1 MRLLVPIVPDPAA
14 PLARANPL
22 AKLAAA
28 IVLMAALFVSL
39 DGVTAAIIL
48 VTLVSLLPLSGVGAR
63 AFLAHT
69 WLIGLAAVMVALLN
83 TLLAPQQAGPTLV
96 TVGSLRIGAE
106 TALTGLGL
114 GVRLVGIALAGLLA
128 TMTTQPIDLA
138 DALVQQ
144 LHVSPRFAIGT
155 LAAMRLV
162 PLLGREWQTIGMARR
177 ARGVAAGSPLGA
189 VRLLGGRL
197 LTLLVGAVR
206 RGSRMAIAM
215 ESRGLGARPCRTA
228 ARPQRMR
235 LADWG
240 WILSALLL
248 AGGAVG
254 VSLALGSWRFLL
266 GG

>member
-1 MRLLVPIVPDPAA
+1 MRLLAPIVPDPAA

-28 IVLMAALFVSL
+28 LVAMAALFVSL
-39 DGVTAAIIL
+39 DGVTAGIVLL
-48 VTLVSLLPLSGVGAR
+48 VLVALLPRAGIGPR
-63 AFLAHT
+63 AFIGRT

-83 TLLAPQQAGPTLV
+83 TLLAPQQAGPTLLV
-96 TVGSLRIGAE
+96 VGPLRIGGD
-106 TALTGLGL
+106 TALSGLGL

-128 TMTTQPIDLA
+128 TMTTEPIDLA

-144 LHVSPRFAIGT
+144 LRVSPRFAIGT

-177 ARGVAAGSPLGA
+177 ARGVAAGSPFA
-189 VRLLGGRL
+189 AIRLLGGRL

-206 RGSRMAIAM
+206 RGSRMATAM

-240 WILSALLL
+240 WILGALVV
-248 AGGAVG
+248 AGGAVAAS
-254 VSLALGSWRFLL
+254 VALGTWRFLL